1 MTLKKQLLAGFIT
14 GAVLITGGLLSV
26 HAAPK
31 ADADQSQKSQQIQS
45 QQKDHRGGKINREFS
60 RENVAKKIAAR
71 YGVSEAEIQ
80 SAFDNHVHPHDIDRA
95 ALLAKI
101 SGKSFSEVLA
111 MKSDWRDVEKKLGIT
126 GDQVRDAEMQLFI
139 TDLAEDTGASEKTIK
154 SLLDEGYDPHDIEI
168 AGYLAKESKKDI
180 KKVLGMR
187 KINNHWSDVADELG
201 VKAPER
207 PDRLDIEDESED

>member
-14 GAVLITGGLLSV
+14 GAVLITGGLISV
-26 HAAPK
+26 HAAPQN
-31 ADADQSQKSQQIQS
+31 DGDQSNRIPRHSRMN
-45 QQKDHRGGKINREFS
+45 KDFNRDE
-60 RENVAKKIAAR
+60 VAKKIAAR
-71 YGVSEAEIQ
+71 YGVNEAEIQ
-80 SAFDNHVHPHDIDRA
+80 IAFDNHVHPHDIDRA

-111 MKSDWRDVEKKLGIT
+111 MKSDWRDVESKLGIT
-126 GDQVRDAEMQLFI
+126 YDQIRDAEMQMFVA
-139 TDLAEDTGASEKTIK
+139 DLAEDTGVSEKTIK

-207 PDRLDIEDESED
+207 PERPDDDDDSDDQD